1 MWYIFDIEQEARDYD
16 IAVTNVLPLPD
27 GDNYANPRKHP
38 TLNKWAILASPLI
51 ILEGKQPVNLGDDW
65 TTNIDDV

>member
-16 IAVTNVLPLPD
+16 IAVTNLMPLPK

-38 TLNKWAILASPLI
+38 KLNKWAILASPLV
-51 ILEGKQPVNLGDDW
+51 ILEGKQSVGLSSDW
-65 TTNIDDV
+65 EESLDV